1 MVESSRKDLIYKDG
15 KMELKL
21 SKNIEGMKEEL
32 SNEKLKSII
41 DDIKK
46 LSAELKWSPG
56 KYLNRT
62 SQDP

>member
-1 MVESSRKDLIYKDG
+1 
-15 KMELKL
+15 MELKL

-41 DDIKK
+41 DDVKK